1 MRAKLFVIAAVLAI
15 ASAGCQSPRGGGR
28 AGSDSIPQ
36 LDANSA
42 AAAGLSSQAL
52 SDATGL
58 YTIKCAKCHQFYD
71 PAKYSQA
78 EWDSWMRKMSR
89 KARLKPGEQELLSQ
103 YLGAY
108 RSAHQ

>member
-1 MRAKLFVIAAVLAI
+1 VRTGLFLTAAVLAI
-15 ASAGCQSPRGGGR
+15 ALAGCQSPPGGR

-42 AAAGLSSQAL
+42 AAAGLSSQDL
-52 SDATGL
+52 SNAAGL

-71 PAKYSQA
+71 PAKYSQQ

-89 KARLKPGEQELLSQ
+89 KAKLKPPEQELLSR

-108 RSAHQ
+108 RSAHP